1 MQHNMNINEK
11 ILILILILII
21 TILISYFSSSFNII
35 EGNEIYKIDNKK
47 AGNQIKQNT
56 EQEKKEK
63 EPGIR
68 ANENTYIN
76 MHDKAFI

>member
-1 MQHNMNINEK
+1 MIINKRKFGLNNEK
-11 ILILILILII
+11 
-21 TILISYFSSSFNII
+21 FSSTDDSDSINKAV
-35 EGNEIYKIDNKK
+35 NEIYKIDNKK